1 MKEKKRL
8 EGVDVAM
15 ITCSVLFIAM
25 LVVAILM
32 L

>member
-15 ITCSVLFIAM
+15 ITCSILFIAA
-25 LVVAILM
+25 LIIAILT